1 MIFLNV
7 ENEKEIF
14 IIHSGLIYR
23 LFGNGHREEETWYSK
38 HGKLSYGKTHL
49 ILSNVPKSPIGVKLD
64 TWRTVVPLAP
74 SSETSIVNEVHVI
87 ILVQRLIADKRRK
100 GRKNL

>member
-23 LFGNGHREEETWYSK
+23 LFGNGHREEETRYSK

-49 ILSNVPKSPIGVKLD
+49 ILSDVPKSPMLD